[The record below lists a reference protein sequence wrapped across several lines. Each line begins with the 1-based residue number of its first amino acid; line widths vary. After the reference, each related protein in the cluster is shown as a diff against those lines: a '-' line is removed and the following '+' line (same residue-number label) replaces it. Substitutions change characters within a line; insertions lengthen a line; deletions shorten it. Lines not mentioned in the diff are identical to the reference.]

1 MVAWTPWSRPELACA
16 AVLAMAVALAVD
28 RWLGEPPLRWH
39 PVVWMGHYL
48 GALGPRLWPLRRT
61 AGRVAGALAW
71 LLGAV
76 GVVGLAWALQL
87 GLARLAAAVLPAGCG
102 WLLQGLLAG
111 LLLKPLL
118 AWQMLH
124 DEVAAVEA
132 ALGESLDAGRLRLS
146 RLVSRDVTQLSAT
159 EVRES
164 ALESLAENLN
174 DSLVAPLCW
183 FALAGLPGA
192 ALYRFANTADAMWG
206 YRDHR
211 LWAGAWAARV
221 DDMLSWLPAR
231 LSALLLCAAA
241 WRWPGAAA
249 LWREAGRTP
258 SPNGGWPM
266 GALALLLDRRL
277 GKPATYVLNEGAPL
291 PQSQDTAVSLRWC
304 ARAAGGAAMLASS
317 ILLILG
323 FWTSTTGSQPGRSG
337 QALPNPEWE
346 LKHES

>member
-1 MVAWTPWSRPELACA
+1 MLAWLPWTGPESACA
-16 AVLAMAVALAVD
+16 AVLAVAVALAVD

-39 PVVWMGHYL
+39 PVVLMGRYL
-48 GALGPRLWPLRRT
+48 GALGLRLWPLRPT

-71 LLGAV
+71 LLGAA
-76 GVVGLAWALQL
+76 GVAGLAWALQL
-87 GLARLAAAVLPAGCG
+87 GLARLVVAVLPAGWG

-124 DEVAAVEA
+124 DEVAAVES

-146 RLVSRDVTQLSAT
+146 RLVSRDVTRLSAT

-206 YRDHR
+206 YRDHQR
-211 LWAGAWAARV
+211 WAGAWAARV
-221 DDMLSWLPAR
+221 DDVLSWLPAR

-249 LWREAGRTP
+249 LRREAGRTP

-277 GKPATYVLNEGAPL
+277 GKPATYVLNHGAPL
-291 PQSQDTAVSLRWC
+291 PQSQDTALSLRWC

-323 FWTSTTGSQPGRSG
+323 FWTSTTGSQPGQSG
-337 QALPNPEWE
+337 LSAAEPRMGAET
-346 LKHES
+346 